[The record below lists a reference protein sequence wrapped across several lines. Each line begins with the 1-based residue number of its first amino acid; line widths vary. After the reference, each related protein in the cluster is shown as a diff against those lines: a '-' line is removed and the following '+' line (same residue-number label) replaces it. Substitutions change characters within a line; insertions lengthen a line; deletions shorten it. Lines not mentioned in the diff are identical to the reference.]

1 MHITDALL
9 LLTTRVHPEM
19 LKKLQ
24 FAQTRNIT
32 GSDKDDGDG
41 DGDDVACEDDN
52 EGDGVAEKVTKLT

>member
-32 GSDKDDGDG
+32 GSDKNDG